1 MPMSGEQML
10 RLYRR
15 AGWAVMSH
23 RGLHVKVGKNG
34 LRETIPL
41 HRELAKGLERKL
53 LKRLERTGAKG
64 EPRE

>member
-10 RLYRR
+10 KLYRK
-15 AGWAVMSH
+15 AGWAVISR
-23 RGLHVKVGKNG
+23 RGSHVKVGKSG

-53 LKRLERTGAKG
+53 QKRLEQTS
-64 EPRE
+64 